1 MRVRFVQF
9 DKDISGGKVTL
20 QNKHH
25 YVDLFK
31 NQHWENLFCIRSH
44 FAVYVSKFLDDLS
57 RNIQKGTFFF
67 LKIRLVILL
76 KDSPFL
82 CNA

>member
-44 FAVYVSKFLDDLS
+44 FAVYVSKVRDDL
-57 RNIQKGTFFF
+57 
-67 LKIRLVILL
+67 
-76 KDSPFL
+76 
-82 CNA
+82 